1 MKKFIKLCVIT
12 SILLFFGNTYAQ
24 NTENQEESLVESES
38 QERFI
43 TLNQLQ
49 NNAAV
54 QVARETMTGNNTVF
68 IQQIGTGNKVLSNI
82 TAQSSDIRLSQNGEQ
97 NLIDINETSKEI
109 EKFITQNGNNNTVT
123 DFSFNSDISTSLE
136 LLQEGDN
143 LSFEKFGSNELSK
156 NLKFKM
162 TGNARTIIVRSF

>member
-1 MKKFIKLCVIT
+1 MKKYITICVIAC
-12 SILLFFGNTYAQ
+12 SLLFFGNAYAQ
-24 NTENQEESLVESES
+24 DAENQDGALVES

-49 NNAAV
+49 RNTAAQITRENMVGNNA
-54 QVARETMTGNNTVF
+54 VF
-68 IQQIGTGNKVLSNI
+68 IQQIGTGNQVFSNI

-97 NLIDINETSKEI
+97 NLIDINETSNEI
-109 EKFITQNGNNNTVT
+109 EKFISQNGNNNRVT
-123 DFSFNSDISTSLE
+123 DFSFNPDISTNLE
-136 LLQEGDN
+136 ILQEGDN
-143 LSFEKFGSNELSK
+143 LSFERFGSNELSK

>member
-1 MKKFIKLCVIT
+1 MKKYIT
-12 SILLFFGNTYAQ
+12 LFVVASIFLFFGNASAQ
-24 NTENQEESLVESES
+24 NTENQEESLVES

-49 NNAAV
+49 NNTAV
-54 QVARETMTGNNTVF
+54 QVARENMVGNNAVF
-68 IQQIGTGNKVLSNI
+68 IQQIGTGNQIFSNI

-136 LLQEGDN
+136 ILQEGDN

-162 TGNARTIIVRSF
+162 TGNARAIIVRSF

>member
-1 MKKFIKLCVIT
+1 MKKYITLCIVVC
-12 SILLFFGNTYAQ
+12 SLLFFGNTYAQ
-24 NTENQEESLVESES
+24 NDENQDGVLVES

-49 NNAAV
+49 RNTSV
-54 QVARETMTGNNTVF
+54 QVARENMAGNNAVF
-68 IQQIGTGNKVLSNI
+68 IQQVGTGNQIFSNI
-82 TAQSSDIRLSQNGEQ
+82 TAQSSDIRLNQNGEQ

-123 DFSFNSDISTSLE
+123 DFSFNPDISTNLE
-136 LLQEGDN
+136 IFQEGDN
-143 LSFEKFGSNELSK
+143 LSFERFGSNELSK